1 MIIPSHVDV
10 LIVGGGPAGAT
21 LALALKDSGLTV
33 MVLEA
38 ASDFAR
44 PADPRALALSQGSR
58 ILLQRL
64 GVWDAIAAPAPI
76 ETIHISQR
84 GGFGRAVLQA
94 SECGLPAL
102 GHVVNYSAL
111 SMALHQALAA
121 NSAHYLTGATVHAVH
136 GTPGFGVAEF
146 SHAGQ
151 QHEVTASLLVLAD
164 GGRSLAQVR
173 GVERHVV
180 DYGQTAVICH
190 VTTALPHHNT
200 AYERF
205 TPYGPLAL
213 LPSGA
218 GFDLVWTAVPEE
230 AETLLQLNDQDFLE
244 KLHERFGDRLGA
256 FTSAGPRASFP
267 LSLKYA
273 RPVTAQRMALIG
285 NAAQTMHPVA
295 GQGFNLG
302 LRDAWELGEAIMQVP
317 RAEIGNAAMLAHYR
331 EGRSPDTGGSILFTD
346 ALVRLFSN
354 DYAGLGLARG
364 LGLAALDLLPAAKRL
379 VARKMIFGAKG

>member
-1 MIIPSHVDV
+1 MTIPSHIDV
-10 LIVGGGPAGAT
+10 LIVGGGPVGAT
-21 LALALKDSGLTV
+21 LALALKDSGLSV

-38 ASDFAR
+38 NSDFSR
-44 PADPRALALSQGSR
+44 PTDPRALALSQGAK

-64 GVWDAIAAPAPI
+64 GAWDAIEAPSPI

-111 SMALHQALAA
+111 STALHQALTAS
-121 NSAHYLTGATVHAVH
+121 SALYLTGTTVQAVQS
-136 GTPGFGVAEF
+136 TPGFALAEF
-146 SHAGQ
+146 SHDGQ
-151 QHEVTASLLVLAD
+151 QYEVTTSLLVLAD
-164 GGRSLAQVR
+164 GGRSLGAVR

-190 VTTALPHHNT
+190 VTTELPHHNT

-205 TPYGPLAL
+205 TLYGPLAL
-213 LPSGA
+213 LPSGT
-218 GFDLVWTAVPEE
+218 GFDLVWTALPEE
-230 AETLLQLNDQDFLE
+230 AETLLQLDDKAFLE

-256 FTSAGPRASFP
+256 FTSAGRRASFP

-273 RPVTAQRMALIG
+273 RPVTTQRMALVG

-302 LRDAWELGEAIMQVP
+302 LRDAWELADTIKRVP
-317 RAEIGNAAMLAHYR
+317 RAEIGNAAMLAKYR
-331 EGRSPDTGGSILFTD
+331 ESRSPDTGGSILFTD

-354 DYAGLGLARG
+354 DYHGINIGRG
-364 LGLAALDLLPAAKRL
+364 LGLAALDLLPAAKRI